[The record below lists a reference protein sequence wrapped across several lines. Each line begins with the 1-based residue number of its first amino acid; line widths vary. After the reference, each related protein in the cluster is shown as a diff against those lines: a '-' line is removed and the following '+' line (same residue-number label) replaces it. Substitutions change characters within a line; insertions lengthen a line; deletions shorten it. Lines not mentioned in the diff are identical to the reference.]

1 MGMFEVRVRVS
12 HPHGGGDYFNVNM
25 IVDTG
30 AVYSKLPASILR
42 ERLGIEP
49 DREDQLQL
57 ADTEWKTYPVGEAR
71 FQIGDRASTAR
82 VIFGEE
88 DSFILGATTLQEL
101 GLVPDT
107 TEHQLV
113 PAPLLMVG
121 IKGTPYFG

>member
-12 HPHGGGDYFNVNM
+12 HPRGDGEYFNANM
-25 IVDTG
+25 LVDTG
-30 AVYSKLPASILR
+30 AIYSKLPESMLR

-49 DREDQLQL
+49 DREDRLQL
-57 ADTEWKTYPVGEAR
+57 ADTEWKSYPVGEAR
-71 FQIGDRASTAR
+71 FRIGDRASKAR

-88 DSFILGATTLQEL
+88 DRFILGATSLQEL

-113 PAPLLMVG
+113 SAPLMLVG
-121 IKGTPYFG
+121 ISGTPYFG

>member
-1 MGMFEVRVRVS
+1 MGMFQVRVRVS
-12 HPHGGGDYFNVNM
+12 HPRDSDYFNCDMV
-25 IVDTG
+25 VDTG
-30 AVYSKLPASILR
+30 AIYSKLPDSILR
-42 ERLGIEP
+42 ETLGIEP
-49 DREDQLQL
+49 DREDKLQL

-88 DSFILGATTLQEL
+88 DCFILGATSLQEL

-113 PAPLLMVG
+113 PAPLMLIG
-121 IKGTPYFG
+121 IKGQPYLG